1 MTSRNS
7 FFNLLKEDLHRRL
20 WTLILSSLVFFGTF
34 MVAFTMIVQNYVARY
49 SRPSFNYSNAEFIR
63 RISDDLCS
71 DFYECWLWFALV
83 AVVGAVI
90 CGINGF
96 AYLHSR
102 KQMDFYHSLPVK
114 REKIFAV
121 RLVNGVLIY
130 AVPYLVG
137 LLYSYLLCIL
147 YGVMT
152 WEIFKAGLFTF
163 WVHLLG
169 YLIIYMS
176 VVLAMMLTGK
186 AVIAFF
192 GTCVLNL
199 YAPAI
204 YGLYM
209 VLKDSF
215 FITSYNNSIDIEDAV
230 RITKWFTPGG
240 YYLSLM
246 AAINDSETP
255 LWPEFIGII
264 VLIAALVALT
274 LWLYK
279 KRASEKAG
287 TSMAFKITEPI
298 IRVMISVPVGILAG
312 FMFFTIQY
320 DYGRSASVLWLIFGG
335 LLGGF
340 LCHGIIEALYKG
352 DIKKC
357 LSHKYQMFAVMAAAA
372 IIPLVFLYDIFGYD
386 SYIPKKQDVKS
397 MAVISNELR
406 FGGSYYDE
414 NGWVSAV
421 EYARENMEV
430 TEIDAMYELAEILS
444 EEAGKNRTNRF
455 FGYRDYTSSS
465 MPYDPYYAG
474 GAEKMNY
481 TDFIIRYTLKDGSEV
496 IRSYEYNYYAVIDL
510 LEQIYNDNEFKTSVH
525 PVFSLIESD
534 AALVSLECYTPT
546 SGVSVKL
553 ERNVANI
560 VKAYAEDMLSL
571 SFDDLRKDT
580 PIGEL
585 TVHFMVYPENGN
597 YYEDAMSLLLYP
609 SMTHTIALL
618 KEQGCNVQGVQTA
631 NHIETITVN
640 YGGTLNEFRRLIG
653 IEIPEEDLYVEGDYY
668 VQEDTTVYYEDMDI
682 YYEKYGYYPPTVAS
696 PESYQEILVEFTDP
710 AEIDEIKK
718 MLVYRNYNSE
728 FGPFP
733 ETEGYYMADV
743 YFEMGTGAAY
753 EEGIIGWTERFR
765 FKAGQVPQFVIDR
778 MLEKLQENVK

>member
-34 MVAFTMIVQNYVARY
+34 MVAFTMIIQNYVARY
-49 SRPSFNYSNAEFIR
+49 SRPSYSYTNAEFVR
-63 RISDDLCS
+63 RVSDNLS
-71 DFYECWLWFALV
+71 RDFYECWPWFALV
-83 AVVGAVI
+83 AVVGAII
-90 CGINGF
+90 CGMNGF

-102 KQMDFYHSLPVK
+102 KQMDFYHSLPIK
-114 REKIFAV
+114 REKIFSV
-121 RLVNGVLIY
+121 RLINGVLIY

-137 LLYSYLLCIL
+137 LLYSYLLCII

-152 WEIFKAGLFTF
+152 WDIFKIGLSAF

-169 YLIIYMS
+169 YLIVYMS

-186 AVIAFF
+186 MVIAFF

-199 YAPAI
+199 YAPTI
-204 YGLYM
+204 YALYM
-209 VLKDSF
+209 VLKDFF
-215 FITSYNNSIDIEDAV
+215 FITSYNNNIDIEDAV

-246 AAINDSETP
+246 IDIDDNRMP
-255 LWPEFIGII
+255 LWTDFIGII

-279 KRASEKAG
+279 KRASEKAD
-287 TSMAFKITEPI
+287 TSMAFKVTEPI
-298 IRVMISVPVGILAG
+298 IRIMISVPVGILAG

-340 LCHGIIEALYKG
+340 LCHGVIEALYKG

-372 IIPLVFLYDIFGYD
+372 VIPLVFLYDIFGYD
-386 SYIPKKQDVKS
+386 SYMPKKQDVKN

-406 FGGSYYDE
+406 FGGSYYDK
-414 NGWVSAV
+414 NGWVSAT
-421 EYARENMEV
+421 EYAREHMEV
-430 TEIDAMYELAEILS
+430 TDIDAMYELAGILS

-455 FGYRDYTSSS
+455 FGYRDVTTSST
-465 MPYDPYYAG
+465 PYDPYYAG
-474 GAEKMNY
+474 GAEKSNY
-481 TDFIIRYTLKDGSEV
+481 ADFIIRYTLKDGSEV
-496 IRSYEYNYYAVIDL
+496 IRSYEYDYYAVIDL
-510 LEQIYNDNEFKTSVH
+510 LEKIYNDEEFKTSVH
-525 PVFSLIESD
+525 PVFSLIESG
-534 AALVSLECYTPT
+534 ATMTYLECYTPT
-546 SGVSVKL
+546 AGVPVKA
-553 ERNVANI
+553 EKNVANI
-560 VKAYAEDMLSL
+560 VKAYAEDVRSL

-585 TVHFMVYPENGN
+585 TVHFMVKPANGN
-597 YYEDAMSLLLYP
+597 DYEDVMALLLYP

-618 KEQGCNVQGVQTA
+618 KEQGFHVQGIQTA

-640 YGGTLNEFRRLIG
+640 YSGSLNEFKHLLGMDIS
-653 IEIPEEDLYVEGDYY
+653 EDDLYLKGDYY
-668 VQEDTTVYYEDMDI
+668 VTEDTAVYYEDVEI

-696 PESYQEILVEFTDP
+696 PEDYQEILVEITDP
-710 AEIDEIKK
+710 AEIAEIQKA
-718 MLVYRNYNSE
+718 LVFRNYNSE

-753 EEGIIGWTERFR
+753 EEGIIGWSERFR

-778 MLEKLQENVK
+778 ILEKLEANVK